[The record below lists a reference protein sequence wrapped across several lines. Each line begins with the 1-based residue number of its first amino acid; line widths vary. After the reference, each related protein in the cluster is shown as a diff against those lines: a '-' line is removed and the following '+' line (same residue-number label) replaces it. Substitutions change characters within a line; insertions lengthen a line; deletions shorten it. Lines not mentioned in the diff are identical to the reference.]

1 MESIRLH
8 EYIYTNRDNY
18 KWIRLRTSYIF
29 YLVGPF
35 ILSLFFIP
43 SMIQIVFSD
52 GLFQENLPPATVGD
66 RQASL
71 FTKVSPPV
79 LTSDSHQKRFFE
91 LRLYDAKTGNNI
103 TNVNYFIT
111 VTKAGKLLMRDLFYS
126 KNGPLKIEIIPKQ
139 GPVTV
144 YGSPEPFLGG
154 WTSEGNQITVQGP
167 VLLEGGLY
175 HFEIEIFG
183 IDRPNNIFKPETAP
197 RFDSYLSVGDVFKEN
212 LPYKGIVYNS
222 TLISYY
228 DKIHEFKFD
237 PTKLLATWNMPFD
250 WNLSRI
256 KAVNIFVH
264 EEFRVPKNFSQFSNT
279 TSFNATVNGQP
290 VLGRSL
296 AIDPFTSDKALIVHY
311 LLTKNDIVKLAGI
324 KGISTTS
331 NNTMK
336 FTLTP
341 LSSEVAQSSTDL
353 ITDTGGIHSTLVWT
367 PNPPVAGAQATLTLK
382 FNDALSDSSLKADVN
397 YALSIIRSSD
407 GKEIIKK
414 DNLVAVNGSD
424 VQKLIFPAEG
434 RYQLEIHVGSLKYSG
449 QTSADSAR
457 NGIARGFVV
466 VSK

>member
-1 MESIRLH
+1 MEYRSVEQIIINDTIKGL
-8 EYIYTNRDNY
+8 I
-18 KWIRLRTSYIF
+18 
-29 YLVGPF
+29 LVGLNRHLHRNQLQNKKTAKF
-35 ILSLFFIP
+35 QSEMKREIYVTTFVGLLMFCLFVMP
-43 SMIQIVFSD
+43 TMKQSAFSD

-126 KNGPLKIEIIPKQ
+126 KEGPLRIEIIPRP
-139 GPVTV
+139 GVVTV

-154 WTSEGNQITVQGP
+154 WTSEGDHITVQGP

-183 IDRPNNIFKPETAP
+183 IDRPNNIFKQDSAP
-197 RFDSYLSVGDVFKEN
+197 RFDSYLSVGDVFNEN
-212 LPYKGIVYNS
+212 LTYKKIVYNS

-228 DKIHEFKFD
+228 DKVRNFRFD
-237 PTKLLATWNMPFD
+237 PTRLVASWEMPFD

-256 KAVNIFVH
+256 NAVNIFVH
-264 EEFRVPKNFSQFSNT
+264 EEFKVPKNFSQFSNT
-279 TSFNATVNGQP
+279 TSFNATTNGQP
-290 VLGRSL
+290 VVGRSL
-296 AIDPFTSDKALIVHY
+296 AIDPFSSDKALIIHY

-324 KGISTTS
+324 KDIADKS

-336 FTLTP
+336 FMLTP
-341 LSSEVAQSSTDL
+341 MKSELGKSSTDL
-353 ITDTGGIHSTLVWT
+353 NTDTGGIHAALLWS
-367 PNPPVAGAQATLTLK
+367 PNPPVSGSEATLALN

-397 YALSIIRSSD
+397 YEISIKNSAS

-414 DNLVAVNGSD
+414 DNLIAINGT
-424 VQKLIFPAEG
+424 G
-434 RYQLEIHVGSLKYSG
+434 
-449 QTSADSAR
+449 TSKNNIS
-457 NGIARGFVV
+457 
-466 VSK
+466 

>member
-1 MESIRLH
+1 MRRTI
-8 EYIYTNRDNY
+8 YIT
-18 KWIRLRTSYIF
+18 IICSLIF
-29 YLVGPF
+29 C
-35 ILSLFFIP
+35 LFLMP
-43 SMIQIVFSD
+43 SMRQTAFSD

-79 LTSDSHQKRFFE
+79 LTSDTHQKRFFE

-126 KNGPLKIEIIPKQ
+126 KTGPLRIEIIPRP
-139 GPVTV
+139 GTVTV

-154 WTSEGNQITVQGP
+154 WTSENDQMTVQGP
-167 VLLEGGLY
+167 ILLDGGLY

-183 IDRPNNIFKPETAP
+183 IDRPNNIFKAESAP

-212 LPYKGIVYNS
+212 LTYNKIVHNS

-228 DKIHEFKFD
+228 DKIRGFTFE
-237 PTKLLATWNMPFD
+237 PTNLVASWTMPFD

-296 AIDPFTSDKALIVHY
+296 AIDPFSSDTALIVHY
-311 LLTKNDIVKLAGI
+311 LLTKSDIVRLAGI
-324 KGISTTS
+324 KDISAKS

-341 LSSEVAQSSTDL
+341 MKSELGQSSTDL
-353 ITDTGGIHSTLVWT
+353 ITDTGGIHASLQWL
-367 PNPPVAGAQATLTLK
+367 PNPPVAGFEATLTLK
-382 FNDALSDSSLKADVN
+382 FNDALSDSSLRADVN
-397 YALSIIRSSD
+397 YDLFIIRSSD

-414 DNLVAVNGSD
+414 DNLMALNGTST
-424 VQKLIFPAEG
+424 QKLAFPDSG
-434 RYQLEIHVGSLKYSG
+434 RYQIEIHVKSLKYVG
-449 QTSADSAR
+449 QTTADSAR
-457 NGIARGFVV
+457 NGVGRGFIILP
-466 VSK
+466 K